1 MDVVFEASTPNLL
14 KLINDVFVG
23 VNNVSVLNVLA

>member
-1 MDVVFEASTPNLL
+1 VVFEAWTPNLL

-23 VNNVSVLNVLA
+23 VNSVFVFNVLA